1 MNEILL
7 RVRQVRKELTTK
19 EGIVADALLNEP
31 SAVITRTITSYAQY
45 ISSSTATITRFCK
58 RLGISGFSELRL
70 SIAKTL
76 SSDTSDACSN
86 IDKMKLDYKS
96 SSSEIVSSVITNAQ
110 SAISQ
115 LHRLSNVEKLEKA
128 ADIILSARHVMLCGL
143 GTSALVARDMHRK
156 LLRLGILSHFEED
169 MDVEK
174 VQLAFLDS
182 RDVLVVFSYSG
193 IKQEVKSIVKL
204 AKTNNIKVISIT
216 KLGDNPISQNSDIH
230 IPVVPLEALARE
242 GATVSRLQMLII
254 VDILFQLLIN
264 HRSGVFEKL
273 IAAENNEG
281 MAEQKET

>member
-182 RDVLVVFSYSG
+182 RDVLVVFSYS
-193 IKQEVKSIVKL
+193 
-204 AKTNNIKVISIT
+204 
-216 KLGDNPISQNSDIH
+216 PI
-230 IPVVPLEALARE
+230 
-242 GATVSRLQMLII
+242 
-254 VDILFQLLIN
+254 FIN
-264 HRSGVFEKL
+264 CC
-273 IAAENNEG
+273 N
-281 MAEQKET
+281 

>member
-7 RVRQVRKELTTK
+7 RVRQIRKELTTK

-204 AKTNNIKVISIT
+204 AS
-216 KLGDNPISQNSDIH
+216 
-230 IPVVPLEALARE
+230 
-242 GATVSRLQMLII
+242 
-254 VDILFQLLIN
+254 
-264 HRSGVFEKL
+264 
-273 IAAENNEG
+273 
-281 MAEQKET
+281 